1 MAAIR
6 KKAKTKPSPPAQSR
20 SPIRSAMIGTV
31 FNMTVTAATSG
42 CVLLCLVVAKHF
54 T

>member
-1 MAAIR
+1 MAAKR
-6 KKAKTKPSPPAQSR
+6 KAKTKQSPPAQSR
-20 SPIRSAMIGTV
+20 SPIRLALIGTM

-42 CVLLCLVVAKHF
+42 CVLLCLVVTKHF